1 MGARFKAI
9 PLFAKL
15 FVAFLMLATIY
26 QFSGTNRRTGSP
38 SMTPTRFDRQGN
50 DLGRQ
55 ENAEEGD
62 EANTSQANQAL
73 AQFKAQQQ
81 QLMSRVY
88 QCESEMNQ
96 ATQQMAQAAI
106 NGQMTNNRPQ
116 CEQYMPQWTAQEAYL
131 ETEIY
136 RIQTGDHRSSVREI
150 TGITGPTP
158 DRPGTTSNDGTNAV
172 DNWDRQAIRGNS
184 LYVDESGQQ
193 HELPTRNAYFRDRAS
208 GQIIG
213 SDSSNPPN
221 DGHDYEVLTGQQ

>member
-15 FVAFLMLATIY
+15 FVALLIVVTVY
-26 QFSGTNRRTGSP
+26 QFSHAIGASHRRTGSSSLP
-38 SMTPTRFDRQGN
+38 GFDRQGSE
-50 DLGRQ
+50 DVASDT
-55 ENAEEGD
+55 AEQRV
-62 EANTSQANQAL
+62 EANANQAL

-88 QCESEMNQ
+88 QCEAEMNQ

-106 NGQMTNNRPQ
+106 NGQMMNNRPQ

-158 DRPGTTSNDGTNAV
+158 DRPGTTSDGGTNAV
-172 DNWDRQAIRGNS
+172 ENWDRQAIRGNS

-193 HELPTRNAYFRDRAS
+193 HELPTRNYYFRDRAS

-213 SDSSNPPN
+213 SDSPNPPN
-221 DGHDYEVLTGQQ
+221 DGRDYEVFTGQQ